1 MKKLGFRPVNHLK
14 LTSWTSEMVVKQSF
28 MSNFNFET
36 VFTIE
41 ELPLFDPS
49 ACNPLYRHRAC
60 TTTKAKPLMSLLP
73 ALPILSPR
81 WKSLT
86 HTSLI
91 TCYFSFT
98 KMNRYL
104 LHTELEERPVFLYE
118 HIPIQIRKLRT
129 FTHYPADNQCVG
141 ICCTIYMQLQ
151 DIQHEKCPLW
161 VHCLCP

>member
-1 MKKLGFRPVNHLK
+1 
-14 LTSWTSEMVVKQSF
+14 

-36 VFTIE
+36 VFIIE

-86 HTSLI
+86 YTSLI

-98 KMNRYL
+98 KMNRYS
-104 LHTELEERPVFLYE
+104 LHIVLEERPVLYE
-118 HIPIQIRKLRT
+118 QIFKLESWEHLLIILQTTNVLVSVAQSTCNCRIYNMRNV
-129 FTHYPADNQCVG
+129 HYESIVCVHKG
-141 ICCTIYMQLQ
+141 WHAWKIAAEKQLRNN
-151 DIQHEKCPLW
+151 
-161 VHCLCP
+161 V